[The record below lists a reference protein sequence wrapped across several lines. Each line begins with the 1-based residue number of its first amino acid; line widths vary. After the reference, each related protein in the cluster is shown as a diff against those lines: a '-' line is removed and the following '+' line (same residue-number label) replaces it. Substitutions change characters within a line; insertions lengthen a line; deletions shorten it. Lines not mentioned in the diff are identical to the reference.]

1 MLGPTWPRI
10 RPICSGI
17 DSLGWRLSLWC
28 VWTRIKIL
36 STPTARTRN
45 GMTSIIISVAGM
57 PMKPNKPTEHTTE
70 ANTRSTPP
78 RPRVILESI

>member
-1 MLGPTWPRI
+1 
-10 RPICSGI
+10 
-17 DSLGWRLSLWC
+17 
-28 VWTRIKIL
+28 
-36 STPTARTRN
+36 
-45 GMTSIIISVAGM
+45 MTSIIISVAGM